1 MPDYRLQPRHVRGLR
16 VHHNSQPLPHP
27 RAVLSPEAL
36 SRLAQQVARVLQ
48 RLRAE
53 GTGRVEHVRRGQ

>member
-1 MPDYRLQPRHVRGLR
+1 MPDHRPQRRRVRGLR
-16 VHHNSQPLPHP
+16 VHQNSQPLPHP
-27 RAVLSPEAL
+27 RVVLSPEAH

-53 GTGRVEHVRRGQ
+53 GTGRIEHVQ